1 MMILSDF
8 SQWLATHSALIN
20 LTTSVI
26 LATATTIYVIF
37 TVKLVRETRKAR
49 IQALTPH
56 IVAFLDAGECTPTNR
71 YIIIENIGA
80 GSAIDVRFEI
90 KNDIDY
96 TNTPSLNTI
105 PFMKNGANYFPG
117 KKRYKFFLTNTE
129 NKPENDYIEFI
140 VKYTDAMKN
149 EYNERFKLVLND
161 NIIGDGKL
169 TPPDS
174 YVGMISH
181 NLNKINTT
189 LVNLVKKD

>member
-1 MMILSDF
+1 MMTLSVF
-8 SQWLATHSALIN
+8 SEWLATHSALIN

-56 IVAFLDAGECTPTNR
+56 IVAFLDTGEYSPKNR
-71 YIIIENIGA
+71 YIILENIGEGA
-80 GSAIDVRFEI
+80 AINLSFQIV
-90 KNDIDY
+90 KDINY
-96 TNTPSLNTI
+96 TNSPSLKTL
-105 PFMKNGANYFPG
+105 PFIKNGANYFPG

-129 NKPENDYIEFI
+129 KKPENDYIEFI
-140 VKYTDAMKN
+140 VKYTDVLKN
-149 EYNERFKLVLND
+149 EYNEQFKLILND

-174 YVGMISH
+174 YIGMISH
-181 NLNKINTT
+181 NLNEINTT
-189 LVNLVKKD
+189 LVNMAKKD